1 VLTLENTSLLC
12 ALRTLRV
19 NPALSLRHT
28 NLKVGVPR
36 AFTRIFSLCPPCE
49 LFFKTCQLK
58 SWRSQLTK
66 YRAVAKR
73 RSAYAAMSPYKS
85 VSRRREKQGRLRRD
99 DYVDQ
104 KSRYR
109 FWPCFLITLHNLT
122 HPHRFVARI
131 RQHLL
136 TDTRQEVANNLHRIS
151 GIYPSPKSDYGFNR
165 KTPGDLA

>member
-1 VLTLENTSLLC
+1 MVSHRERTERSGNINLVLTLENTSLLC
-12 ALRTLRV
+12 ALCALRV
-19 NPALSLRHT
+19 NPALSLRHA

-109 FWPCFLITLHNLT
+109 FWPCFLMAPHNLT
-122 HPHRFVARI
+122 RT
-131 RQHLL
+131 HLHTSRL
-136 TDTRQEVANNLHRIS
+136 LWYNQLLFSSI
-151 GIYPSPKSDYGFNR
+151 
-165 KTPGDLA
+165 